1 MYIYTAT
8 SHLCSFCHPSLA
20 TSGASLHWLKS
31 FQELWLRSALK
42 LQKRLAAGSWTNPKN
57 RGFNMMKNQQ
67 ERFFNI
73 FQSETSL
80 KTCRFLLKNLSLL
93 PVQHASA
100 YFNPWNWSNQ
110 PSTFLQFYPQ
120 TLWPA
125 IDSPNQMEK
134 QLPEPLRWPPPA
146 GPLHVAPTVQGTVDE
161 SWCTCEKTTVTT
173 VSTYQVSSSEDK
185 SRDDT
190 LRSHQ
195 WSRSYNMFPKCSQNV
210 PNSVRFSCERSLPI
224 DMYLWRCFI
233 LV

>member
-1 MYIYTAT
+1 MYVYIYLYTAT

-57 RGFNMMKNQQ
+57 GGFHMMKNQQ

-93 PVQHASA
+93 PVQHAST

-120 TLWPA
+120 SLWPA

-134 QLPEPLRWPPPA
+134 QLPGRTIEGASPSWTSTCCSNSARNCWWIVVYLRENNRDYSQYLPSFVQRRQITLKLQMA
-146 GPLHVAPTVQGTVDE
+146 GVACAFTWWYFE
-161 SWCTCEKTTVTT
+161 
-173 VSTYQVSSSEDK
+173 
-185 SRDDT
+185 
-190 LRSHQ
+190 
-195 WSRSYNMFPKCSQNV
+195 
-210 PNSVRFSCERSLPI
+210 
-224 DMYLWRCFI
+224 
-233 LV
+233 